1 MSAKAT
7 LGITREF
14 LDEDGNLTMP
24 GPGLKLLDDL
34 PGLEYRVFDEWIRE
48 IPPEHVD
55 GCDMVISGGARWT
68 ARALEGND
76 QLIALLYTGVGYD
89 HIDVEALTANGT
101 LFCFAPDAVRR
112 PMACTVMTFILALA
126 MRLMAKDRITRQ
138 GRWAEQSEYRGEGLT
153 GKTLGGIGLG
163 NIGRE
168 VFVLAQPFGM
178 RHLGC
183 DPYIDPASVADVGI
197 ELVDLDTLMSE
208 SDFVTISVPLN
219 ANTRHLVGEQEI
231 RKMKPSA
238 YLINTSR
245 GPTVDEQALTE
256 ALREKWIQG
265 AALDVFEQGTS
276 RSRQPAPED
285 GQRHRIA
292 PRARPYGRVL
302 SARLGGQSQS
312 GRTDSAG
319 GDTPLGRQ
327 HRRARK
333 RCLQSEIQTVR
344 SLILN

>member
-14 LDEDGNLTMP
+14 FDDDGNLTMP

-48 IPPEHVD
+48 IPPEHVH
-55 GCDMVISGGARWT
+55 GCDMIISGGARWT
-68 ARALEGND
+68 APALEGNE
-76 QLIALLYTGVGYD
+76 QLISLLYTGVGYD

-153 GKTLGGIGLG
+153 GKTLGGIGVG

-168 VFVLAQPFGM
+168 VFLLAQPFGM
-178 RHLGC
+178 RHLAY
-183 DPYIDPASVADVGI
+183 DPFVDPASVADLGI
-197 ELVDLDTLMSE
+197 ELVDLDTLLPE
-208 SDFVTISVPLN
+208 SDFVTISVPLSD
-219 ANTRHLVGEQEI
+219 NTRHLVGEQEI
-231 RKMKPSA
+231 RKMKPTA

-245 GPTVDEQALTE
+245 GSTVDEQALIR
-256 ALREKWIQG
+256 ALRENWIQG
-265 AALDVFEQGTS
+265 AGIDVFEQEPVDPDNPLLKMDNVIVS
-276 RSRQPAPED
+276 PHA
-285 GQRHRIA
+285 
-292 PRARPYGRVL
+292 
-302 SARLGGQSQS
+302 LGHTDEYYQLAWEGKVSQAAQILRGEIPHS
-312 GRTDSAG
+312 VVNTELLES
-319 GDTPLGRQ
+319 DTFKAKFERFKG
-327 HRRARK
+327 
-333 RCLQSEIQTVR
+333 
-344 SLILN
+344 

>member
-1 MSAKAT
+1 MATKAT

-14 LDEDGNLTMP
+14 FDEEGNLTMP

-34 PGLEYRVFDEWIRE
+34 PGLEYHVFDEWIRE
-48 IPPEHVD
+48 IPPEQVN

-68 ARALEGND
+68 AHALEGNE

-89 HIDVEALTANGT
+89 HIDVEALTENGT

-112 PMACTVMTFILALA
+112 PMACTVMTFIMALA
-126 MRLMAKDRITRQ
+126 MRLMAKDRITRH

-153 GKTLGGIGLG
+153 GKTLGGIGVG

-178 RHLGC
+178 RHLAC
-183 DPYIDPASVADVGI
+183 DPYVDPASVADLGI
-197 ELVDLDTLMSE
+197 ELVDLDTLLKE

-219 ANTRHLVGEQEI
+219 SNTRHLVGEREL
-231 RKMKPSA
+231 RKMKATA

-245 GPTVDEQALTE
+245 GPTVDEQALIK

-265 AALDVFEQGTS
+265 AALDVFEQEPVDSENPLLKMDNVIVSPHALGHTDEYYQLAWEGKV
-276 RSRQPAPED
+276 RQASKILRGEIPD
-285 GQRHRIA
+285 GVVNTE
-292 PRARPYGRVL
+292 VL
-302 SARLGGQSQS
+302 ES
-312 GRTDSAG
+312 DSFKAKF
-319 GDTPLGRQ
+319 
-327 HRRARK
+327 K
-333 RCLQSEIQTVR
+333 RFQ
-344 SLILN
+344 N